1 MAQIITA
8 NELKTKGVTLLNNET
23 SDGSEVIITVH
34 GKSKYVVLPIEKYNY
49 LRECELDTAL
59 LESRKDLNIQEF
71 APIPEH
77 GPAGHKRF
85 YEKRTS

>member
-8 NELKTKGVTLLNNET
+8 NDLKTKGVTLLDDET
-23 SDGSEVIITVH
+23 SDGSEVIITVR

-59 LESRKDLNIQEF
+59 LESRKDIKEGKF
-71 APIPEH
+71 IKESVEKH
-77 GPAGHKRF
+77 IKRIT
-85 YEKRTS
+85 RG